1 MEMIVIVELGN
12 LAGKRILFSVLLHVS
27 VAGSGQKFLVDDG
40 VDRVV
45 VAANRLDA
53 KVVGAEAVLRLLEG
67 VQLAVGGREAGV
79 MAEVGEADPTLG
91 ATLSGK
97 VILGVGRVQER
108 VQARVVTESC
118 GY

>member
-1 MEMIVIVELGN
+1 MEMVVIVELGN
-12 LAGKRILFSVLLHVS
+12 LSGKRILFSVLLHVRIA
-27 VAGSGQKFLVDDG
+27 VSGQKFLVDDG

-45 VAANRLDA
+45 IAANRLDA

-91 ATLSGK
+91 ATLSGQ
-97 VILGVGRVQER
+97 VVLGVGRIQER

>member
-27 VAGSGQKFLVDDG
+27 VAVSGQKFLVDDG

-45 VAANRLDA
+45 VAADRLDA

-79 MAEVGEADPTLG
+79 VAEVGEADPTLG
-91 ATLSGK
+91 ATLSGQ
-97 VILGVGRVQER
+97 VILRVCRVQER
-108 VQARVVTESC
+108 VQARVVT
-118 GY
+118 

>member
-27 VAGSGQKFLVDDG
+27 VAVSGQKFLVDDG

-45 VAANRLDA
+45 IAADRLDA

-67 VQLAVGGREAGV
+67 VQLAVGGREARV
-79 MAEVGEADPTLG
+79 VAEVGEADPTLG
-91 ATLSGK
+91 ATLSGQ
-97 VILGVGRVQER
+97 VILGVGRIQER
-108 VQARVVTESC
+108 VQARVVTKSC